1 MALPSG
7 HNSLSFTGSEPGAT
21 GSGMTPGSSSSQ
33 GIEANNRFLGKRKIH
48 DLASQVDPKGKV
60 DPEVEELLYE
70 IADDFIDLVR
80 HKNDLFLVIVIFF
93 CDNWARRVG
102 DCGLLLLL
110 AFWQSIGNLQL
121 FNSGGQRCILT
132 FRQQFFALSNALR
145 YTLTERLLHDLINAV
160 VPENVFIRHKNWHL
174 TVPGLSS
181 EDKKKHAEHVS
192 SSSSRYFRG
201 CNFKLSGNSG
211 CFYDDMF
218 LTFLQSSNDL
228 YKECLEM
235 VDPKGEVDPE
245 VEEFPCEIADG
256 FIDSVTTFACNLAKH
271 RKPSGGQRCIVTFS
285 HQTEE
290 NSLMFSSFGNFLSQ
304 EVFFLE
310 KSPVS
315 SLCLIIGLKF
325 LQSLAFLLSARD
337 A

>member
-70 IADDFIDLVR
+70 IADDFIDLVTTFAC
-80 HKNDLFLVIVIFF
+80 N
-93 CDNWARRVG
+93 
-102 DCGLLLLL
+102 L
-110 AFWQSIGNLQL
+110 AKHRKS
-121 FNSGGQRCILT
+121 S
-132 FRQQFFALSNALR
+132 
-145 YTLTERLLHDLINAV
+145 TLEAKDVLLHL
-160 VPENVFIRHKNWHL
+160 
-174 TVPGLSS
+174 GLSS

-192 SSSSRYFRG
+192 SSSSLYFRG
-201 CNFKLSGNSG
+201 CNFKLCGNSG

-228 YKECLEM
+228 YKCFPHIMIMLQ

-271 RKPSGGQRCIVTFS
+271 RKPSGGQRCIVTFRQCGQ
-285 HQTEE
+285 HGFDF
-290 NSLMFSSFGNFLSQ
+290 LRPFSVFILIIEMTLCPPKKLPGFVLQLNQ